1 MKELM
6 AEVKKAM
13 ESELVRANKVKPLF
27 ASNHEGAFVIFEEIN
42 EASSDVKKVADR
54 FKALMESVF
63 RDQDRAAEHQA
74 NKVKESALYAA
85 CEFIQVAAMCEKFNM
100 KDDYFPQEY
109 VDELAK
115 YAPEEED
122 EDFKAYKQMKAM
134 IRKKAMEAVK
144 RAKEENNA

>member
-115 YAPEEED
+115 YVPVED
-122 EDFKAYKQMKAM
+122 IVDYKGMKRILAKMRREDS
-134 IRKKAMEAVK
+134 
-144 RAKEENNA
+144 NAE

>member
-100 KDDYFPQEY
+100 KEKTEQEY
-109 VDELAK
+109 INELAK